1 MLTLNTSLVTHFA
14 IAIGIGLIIGA
25 EREKHR
31 QGAAEKS
38 AQGIRTFTMA
48 TLLGAVTALIHFW
61 LFALAILCVM
71 VFSAI
76 AYARQINEH
85 PGMTTEIALMLS
97 VVLGGLCLTAPE
109 LAAALAVVISIL
121 LATKETLHAFVLGM
135 LSKEE
140 LNDFLILAAAT
151 VVILP
156 LVPDQFIGPY
166 HAINPRN
173 LWLIVILVMVIGALS
188 HVVLRVLGSR
198 IGLPVIGLLSGFI
211 SSIATITTMG
221 ERAKET
227 PYLMHGAIAGA
238 LLSSLATILQL
249 ALLLF
254 VISPSTLMVLAWP
267 LLFGALSIT
276 VYALII
282 GLRAGHERNVP
293 ITYTPYQTFKPG
305 TAFTLAAV
313 IALMLI
319 LASALKDW
327 LGLNGLLAVSAISG
341 LVDVHAPTIAV
352 ATLVATGKLAHSQ
365 AALPILLAFS
375 VNAAS
380 KVFMACITGPRPFWQ
395 AVSLGV
401 LAQIAL
407 TWLGWWFF
415 IAHP

>member
-1 MLTLNTSLVTHFA
+1 MLTLNSSLVTHFA

-48 TLLGAVTALIHFW
+48 TLLGSVSALIHFW
-61 LFALAILCVM
+61 LFAIAILCVL

-85 PGMTTEIALMLS
+85 PGMTTEIALITAVL
-97 VVLGGLCLTAPE
+97 LGGLCMTAPE
-109 LAAALAVVISIL
+109 LAASLAVIISML
-121 LATKETLHAFVLGM
+121 LAAKDTLHQFVLGVI
-135 LSKEE
+135 SKEE

-151 VVILP
+151 IVILP

-173 LWLIVILVMVIGALS
+173 LWLIVILVMAIGALS
-188 HVVLRVLGSR
+188 HIVLRGFGAR

-221 ERAKET
+221 ERAKES
-227 PYLMHGAIAGA
+227 PNLMRGAIAGA

-249 ALLLF
+249 VLLLF
-254 VISPSTLMVLAWP
+254 VISQSTLIALAWP

-276 VYALII
+276 AYALIV
-282 GLRAGHERNVP
+282 GLRAGHDLDMP
-293 ITYTPYQTFKPG
+293 IAYTPDQTFRPG

-313 IALMLI
+313 IAFMLI
-319 LASALKDW
+319 FASALKDW

-365 AALPILLAFS
+365 AAIPILLAFS

-380 KVFMACITGPRPFWQ
+380 KVFMACITGPRQFWQ
-395 AVSLGV
+395 AVGLGV
-401 LAQIAL
+401 FMQIAL
-407 TWLGWWFF
+407 TWLGWWFS
-415 IAHP
+415 IVHQ